1 MDFVW
6 ILVAFLC
13 GFVVKQVGM
22 PPLVGYLLAGFGLN
36 AVGMEPDSVLNRL
49 ADLGI
54 TLMLF
59 TIGLKLNV
67 KALLKTEV
75 WATSV
80 LHTSLWT
87 LLLVGVVSLLGW
99 LGISH
104 YLEIPWQ
111 TQALIGFALSF
122 SSTVCVIKML
132 EEASELKAR
141 HGKIVV
147 GILVIQDIVAVIFL
161 VASTGKIPSIMAFG
175 LLGLWLL
182 KPMLHRLVSRVGHDE
197 LLPLLGFF
205 LALGGSELFSLVHM
219 KGDLGALLIG
229 VLLASHSKSVE
240 IYKALMG
247 FKDLFLIG
255 FFLSIGFTAL
265 PTLDMA
271 LPVLLLT
278 SLLIVKF
285 GLFFVLMLK
294 FKISGRTSYLSALAL
309 TNFSEFGLIVAHLS
323 VDNGWLSND
332 WLVIL
337 AVSMSLSFVLST
349 AVYRRAHHIYARRK
363 EQINRYERPGAHSTY
378 ETPVQAEV
386 LILGMGRVGKGAYR
400 AMEAE
405 YGNRIC
411 GVESDPERIAYLKSK
426 GLNVVV
432 GDADDMEFWESIGAA
447 RNDIRLVMMALPAQL
462 EMKSTLEM
470 LRLSGYTGKISA
482 VARYDDEC
490 QELIDLGVDV
500 VFNYYLEV
508 GAGFAAE
515 SRHLLEEPA
524 PEPEPANA

>member
-13 GFVVKQVGM
+13 GFAVKQLGM

-36 AVGMEPDSVLNRL
+36 AAGMQPDSGLNRL

-59 TIGLKLNV
+59 TIGLKLNI

-80 LHTSLWT
+80 LHTGVWT
-87 LLLVGVVSLLGW
+87 VLLVGIMTLLGW

-104 YLEIPWQ
+104 YLDISWQ
-111 TQALIGFALSF
+111 TQLLIGFALSF

-132 EEASELKAR
+132 EESSELKAR
-141 HGKIVV
+141 HGKIAV

-161 VASTGKIPSIMAFG
+161 VASTGKVPSIMAFG

-182 KPMLHRLVSRVGHDE
+182 KPLLHRLVSRVGHDE

-205 LALGGSELFSLVHM
+205 LALGGAELFTLVHM
-219 KGDLGALLIG
+219 KGDLGALLMG
-229 VLLASHSKSVE
+229 MLLASHGKSAE

-271 LPVLLLT
+271 VPVLLLT
-278 SLLIVKF
+278 LLLLLKF

-294 FKISGRTSYLSALAL
+294 FRVSGRASYLSALAL
-309 TNFSEFGLIVAHLS
+309 TNFSEFGLIVANLS
-323 VDNGWLSND
+323 VAKGWLSND
-332 WLVIL
+332 WLVII
-337 AVSMSLSFVLST
+337 AVAMSLSFVISA
-349 AVYRRAHHIYARRK
+349 AVYRRAHHIYALRK
-363 EQINRYERPGAHSTY
+363 QQINRYERSGAHPTY

-386 LILGMGRVGKGAYR
+386 LILGMGRVGKGAYK
-400 AMEAE
+400 ALEPE
-405 YGNRIC
+405 YGHRVC
-411 GVESDPERIAYLKSK
+411 GVESDPERVAYLKDR
-426 GLNVVV
+426 GLNVVA
-432 GDADDMEFWESIGAA
+432 GDADDMEFWECIGTA
-447 RNDIRLVMMALPAQL
+447 RGDIRLVMMALPSHL
-462 EMKSTLEM
+462 EMRSTLEM
-470 LRLSGYTGKISA
+470 LRLSGYQGKIAA
-482 VARYDDEC
+482 VARYDDER
-490 QELIDLGVDV
+490 QELLNLGVDV
-500 VFNYYLEV
+500 VFNYYSEV

-515 SRHLLEEPA
+515 SRHLLV
-524 PEPEPANA
+524 